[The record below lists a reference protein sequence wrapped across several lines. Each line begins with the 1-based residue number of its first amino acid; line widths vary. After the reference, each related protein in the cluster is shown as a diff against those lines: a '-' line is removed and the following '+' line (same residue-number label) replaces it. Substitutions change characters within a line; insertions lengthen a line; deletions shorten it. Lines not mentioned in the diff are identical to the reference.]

1 MEATI
6 NTMTATVPSGVEE
19 LFTVYHARLIRI
31 ARGSEDAV
39 MAAYDRILSN
49 SKYAGLQATE
59 MMNVAVCMVRRFMI
73 DDHRKAERLARALRL
88 GAIESE
94 RPARDARTVVAME
107 DAIARLPAAL
117 RYTLRAK
124 ARGES
129 DAKIAERL
137 NVSAASVRVYAYR
150 ARESVREYMGRVEL

>member
-6 NTMTATVPSGVEE
+6 NAMCATVPTAIEE
-19 LFTVYHARLIRI
+19 LFTTYHARLIRI

-49 SKYAGLQATE
+49 SKYATLPAAE
-59 MMNVAVCMVRRFMI
+59 LMNVAVCAVRRFVI
-73 DDHRKAERLARALRL
+73 DDHRQAERLARALRL
-88 GAIESE
+88 NAIASE

-137 NVSAASVRVYAYR
+137 SVSAASVRVYAYR
-150 ARESVREYMGRVEL
+150 ARESVREYMEAAE